1 LIVLDTD
8 VLIDILDKGSKRGA
22 ETIAKIES
30 TEEEVWTTAL
40 NVHEVLYGCLKS
52 SRPVDLLLS
61 LDALPFSMEDA
72 KLSSRIESG
81 LEKKGAMVRRMDTM
95 IAATVINHGGK
106 ICTYDLGHFE
116 RMAEFGLE
124 IFS

>member
-8 VLIDILDKGSKRGA
+8 VLIDILEKGSRRGD

-40 NVHEVLYGCLKS
+40 NLHEVLNGCLKS

-106 ICTYDLGHFE
+106 ICTSDLEHFE
-116 RMAEFGLE
+116 QMKEFGLE
-124 IFS
+124 FFS

>member
-8 VLIDILDKGSKRGA
+8 VLIDILDKGSTRGD
-22 ETIAKIES
+22 ETMAKIES
-30 TEEEVWTTAL
+30 TEDEVWTTAL
-40 NVHEVLYGCLKS
+40 NLHEVLYGCLKS
-52 SRPVDLLLS
+52 SRPIDLLLS
-61 LDALPFSMEDA
+61 LDALPFSLEDA

-106 ICTYDLGHFE
+106 ICTYDLRHFE
-116 RMAEFGLE
+116 RMEEFGLE
-124 IFS
+124 IFR

>member
-8 VLIDILDKGSKRGA
+8 VLIDILDKGSKRGD

-30 TEEEVWTTAL
+30 TEEEIWTTAL
-40 NVHEVLYGCLKS
+40 NLHEILYGCLKT
-52 SRPVDLLLS
+52 SRPVDMILN
-61 LDALPFSMEDA
+61 LDALPFSLEDA

-95 IAATVINHGGK
+95 IAATVINHGAK
-106 ICTYDLGHFE
+106 ICTYDFKHFE
-116 RMAEFGLE
+116 RMKEFGLE
-124 IFS
+124 LFS